1 MNSTHDGAT
10 RIIPT
15 LTDVV
20 DSENLTKE
28 SADAALAATAPA
40 LQVPCDASERE
51 VTYSAAQEIEP
62 QTSSAQSMPLVQLPT
77 PALEVG
83 AAAVGSADMES
94 LRVLPNACSDAL
106 AEQMMHRVVQRMN
119 ALLTQRVGEVIASV
133 VEAQTR
139 TLLPRIRQEL
149 ECAIRQ
155 TVDQAIADELSEMD
169 SQTNTS
175 V

>member
-1 MNSTHDGAT
+1 MNSTQDGAT

-20 DSENLTKE
+20 DSESLVEE
-28 SADAALAATAPA
+28 SADAALAATAQA
-40 LQVPCDASERE
+40 LQVPRDASERE
-51 VTYSAAQEIEP
+51 ATHSAAQEIEP
-62 QTSSAQSMPLVQLPT
+62 QTRSAKSMPLVQLST

-83 AAAVGSADMES
+83 AAAAASADMES
-94 LRVLPNACSDAL
+94 LRVLQNAWSDAL
-106 AEQMMHRVVQRMN
+106 AEQMMHRVVQRMD

-133 VEAQTR
+133 VEAQTS

-149 ECAIRQ
+149 EFAIRQ
-155 TVDQAIADELSEMD
+155 TVDQAIADELSETD
-169 SQTNTS
+169 SQTNTT